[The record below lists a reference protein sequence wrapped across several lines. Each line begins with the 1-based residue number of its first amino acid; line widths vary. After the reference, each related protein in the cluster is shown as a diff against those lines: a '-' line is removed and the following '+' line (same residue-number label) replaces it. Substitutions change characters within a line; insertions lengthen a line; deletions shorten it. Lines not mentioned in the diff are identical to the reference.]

1 MKRHNNGSGNEPFDV
16 KMKGIKG
23 CTLTEEQY
31 VRIAD
36 RGDRSS
42 CNFTPYLRSSISEL
56 PQTAG
61 ETQSPLAEGEDEE
74 LCSSE
79 TKKHSSKDRKNFRR
93 QHGTGSRVAKLRI
106 GLEEK
111 FQANLE
117 NSNHVNTKRVELMRQ
132 EQTRKGRI

>member
-36 RGDRSS
+36 IRGDRSS
-42 CNFTPYLRSSISEL
+42 CNFTPYLRSSVRKL

-61 ETQSPLAEGEDEE
+61 GEPQSPLAEGEDEE

-79 TKKHSSKDRKNFRR
+79 TKKHSSKERKNWRT

-106 GLEEK
+106 GLE
-111 FQANLE
+111 
-117 NSNHVNTKRVELMRQ
+117 
-132 EQTRKGRI
+132 